1 MVAEVR
7 HGSSEDDCGRHS
19 CFEQGRI
26 VAPRYRLIME
36 PLSALSGTLMSQLA
50 FPMAGSRELL
60 MPAVI
65 QQRAD
70 SGSRSRGHEP
80 DA

>member
-1 MVAEVR
+1 MAPQR
-7 HGSSEDDCGRHS
+7 TIA
-19 CFEQGRI
+19 GRI
-26 VAPRYRLIME
+26 AASIRGGYVAPSYRLIME

-50 FPMAGSRELL
+50 FPMAGSREVL
-60 MPAVI
+60 MPAAI

-70 SGSRSRGHEP
+70 SGSRSRGYEP